1 MRPILD
7 SLIEDAIF
15 AKTEAA
21 NTLGAGLTS
30 MAQLRQLV

>member
-1 MRPILD
+1 MHPILD

-21 NTLGAGLTS
+21 NSLGTGMTS
-30 MAQLRQLV
+30 MSQLRQLV